1 MRLSKEIEKIIKRA
15 LKEDLTHKD
24 ITTILS
30 IPKNLKIKGTI
41 LAREKGILCGIEIA
55 KKVFTLENKKV
66 IFKSLRK
73 DGDVIKKNEKIA
85 LIEGDAYIILSRER
99 VALNF
104 LSFLSGISTIT
115 KKFVEKIKNT
125 SALIYDTRKT
135 FPNLRSLEK
144 YAVKIGGGFNHR
156 KNLVDFVLI
165 KDNHLKALKFRKRN
179 KLEEEKFR
187 ELMFKIRKTTS
198 LKVEVEVETFKEFKM
213 VIKYKPDII
222 MLDNFKSPLLK
233 KSVSFRNKFYPQ
245 VKLEASGGIN
255 LKNVKKVAK
264 TGVDFIS
271 IGAITHSP
279 KSLDFSLEIT

>member
-1 MRLSKEIEKIIKRA
+1 M
-15 LKEDLTHKD
+15 
-24 ITTILS
+24 
-30 IPKNLKIKGTI
+30 
-41 LAREKGILCGIEIA
+41 
-55 KKVFTLENKKV
+55 
-66 IFKSLRK
+66 
-73 DGDVIKKNEKIA
+73 
-85 LIEGDAYIILSRER
+85 
-99 VALNF
+99 
-104 LSFLSGISTIT
+104 
-115 KKFVEKIKNT
+115 
-125 SALIYDTRKT
+125 
-135 FPNLRSLEK
+135 
-144 YAVKIGGGFNHR
+144 
-156 KNLVDFVLI
+156 DFVLI
-165 KDNHLKALKFRKRN
+165 KDNHLKALKFRKKN
-179 KLEEEKFR
+179 KLEEEKFK

-222 MLDNFKSPLLK
+222 MLDNFKSHLLK

>member
-1 MRLSKEIEKIIKRA
+1 MCLSKEIEKIIKCA

-30 IPKNLKIKGTI
+30 IPKNLKIKGII
-41 LAREKGILCGIEIA
+41 LAREKGILCGVEIA

-115 KKFVEKIKNT
+115 KKFVEKVKNT
-125 SALIYDTRKT
+125 PVLIYDTRKT

-144 YAVKIGGGFNHR
+144 YAVKMGGGFNHR

-165 KDNHLKALKFRKRN
+165 KDNHLKALKFRKKN
-179 KLEEEKFR
+179 KLEEEKFK
-187 ELMFKIRKTTS
+187 ELMLKIRKTTS
-198 LKVEVEVETFKEFKM
+198 LKVEMEVETFKEFKM
-213 VIKYKPDII
+213 AIKYKPDII
-222 MLDNFKSPLLK
+222 MLDNFRSPLLK
-233 KSVSFRNKFYPQ
+233 KSVAFRNKFYPQ